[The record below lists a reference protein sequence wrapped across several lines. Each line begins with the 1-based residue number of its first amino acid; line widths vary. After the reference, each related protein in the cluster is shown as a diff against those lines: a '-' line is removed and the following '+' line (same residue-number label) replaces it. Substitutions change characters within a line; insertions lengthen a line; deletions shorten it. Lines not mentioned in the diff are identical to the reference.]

1 MMNEETLI
9 SKCINGNKIAQRQ
22 LFETYSPGMMG
33 VCLRYFR
40 DVEVAEDVLQ
50 ESFVKVFIKLESY
63 TGTGSLE
70 GWIRK
75 IVINTALDQLRKEVK
90 FNVNVSV
97 DDVEYKLGFDA
108 QILSELMEE
117 DLMKLVREMPDGYRT
132 VFNLFAIEGFSHK
145 EIGKQL
151 GISENTSKSQYSR
164 AKAYLKTRVE
174 ALKIGR

>member
-22 LFETYSPGMMG
+22 LFETYAPGMMG

-50 ESFVKVFIKLESY
+50 ESFVKVFRKLESY